1 MPNTEQS
8 IEETGGVP
16 EIEMEVEVFGMVQ
29 YPTDKTLSQADM
41 AADAKAVGE
50 AIGNVEASISDLEAD
65 FSGEIERVETSIAE
79 TKTELEQEIVTAFAR
94 MYPVGSVYIST
105 LETLPMEIA
114 QVGVWEE
121 IAMPLTWADIR
132 TGSRSY
138 MPPEGGFQPGN
149 LHIWLRTS

>member
-50 AIGNVEASISDLEAD
+50 AIGNVEASVADLETEFDEKLASA
-65 FSGEIERVETSIAE
+65 FSNI
-79 TKTELEQEIVTAFAR
+79 
-94 MYPVGSVYIST
+94 YPVGSVYVSAA
-105 LETLPMEIA
+105 ETLPSVIAEI
-114 QVGVWEE
+114 GTWEE

-138 MPPEGGFQPGN
+138 TPPEGGFQPGN